1 MFYLLLRDYDPKNKV
16 ILGHNDY
23 ESHVCE
29 NCGAVHVNYKGVFQF
44 KIMGKLLDYYSASG
58 TPVISQ
64 RFLDVL
70 RENGFTGYEVSETAP
85 NYGTATM
92 IGDSIK
98 EKYYQ
103 LKVTGKC
110 GLMCDQ
116 SGEPLPYCKADQV
129 SICSVRRVRIR

>member
-1 MFYLLLRDYDPKNKV
+1 MIYLLLRDYDPKNKA

-129 SICSVRRVRIR
+129 SICSVSRIRIR